1 VPTRKARLSKQEMVK
16 YLACARDLRE
26 AGLIAQTPPE
36 WKGNSG
42 PLQIQVAPPPYS
54 VVCVLANGIA
64 YYAIWVRLLS
74 RSAVTLQ
81 DCQICALWDDQIILA
96 SFDGQKQLVDFGGQL
111 YQQKDILNRRLE
123 SGLRVGCSQVVEGWI
138 LALGLRPIATDYRT
152 FFTLCGELT
161 FWDLLGREFQA
172 DINFSALRAPQQP
185 KPCESHGD
193 GLYGPD
199 NQPPE
204 LSVAEASQLRYLKM
218 VRQEKEAAQER
229 ADGIADPGAIASA
242 NAAESAEMHL
252 KLAKQL
258 ADFVG
263 RADLDDTPT
272 E

>member
-1 VPTRKARLSKQEMVK
+1 MPTRKTRLSKQEMAK
-16 YLACARDLRE
+16 YLACARDLRG
-26 AGLIAQTPPE
+26 AGLIAQTPSE

-81 DCQICALWDDQIILA
+81 DCQICAHSDDQIILA
-96 SFDGQKQLVDFGGQL
+96 SFDGQKQVVDFGGQL
-111 YQQKDILNRRLE
+111 YQQSDILNRRLE

-138 LALGLRPIATDYRT
+138 LALGLRPIPTDYRN
-152 FFTLCGELT
+152 FFTLSCEVT

-172 DINFSALRAPQQP
+172 DVNLSVLRAPQQD
-185 KPCESHGD
+185 KPCQSHGD

-204 LSVAEASQLRYLKM
+204 LSVAEASQLRYLEM
-218 VRQEKEAAQER
+218 VRQKEAAQKG
-229 ADGIADPGAIASA
+229 AAGIADPVAIARA
-242 NAAESAEMHL
+242 NAAERAEMHL

-263 RADLDDTPT
+263 RANLDDMPT